1 MNSAHGT
8 GCPRFC
14 TQIILHRGKIEL
26 KKCFW
31 YIISWRWEEDG
42 TTSMATKA
50 QSPGQVKMPQGYIFL
65 EKIEITRVEF
75 NTARRT
81 LGT

>member
-1 MNSAHGT
+1 MEQVAQDFA
-8 GCPRFC
+8 RKLFC
-14 TQIILHRGKIEL
+14 TGGRLNL

-31 YIISWRWEEDG
+31 YLISWRWEEDG